1 MSESEK
7 SPELSSPEHVE
18 MNAKIE
24 SKDVEDELKTSKQG
38 S

>member
-18 MNAKIE
+18 TNVKTV